1 VPAYIQNPL
10 SIQDFEAVWATVVDP
25 GYAQGFVNAGE
36 GAGYEAYTQGMA
48 QLARVSAAINTTME
62 AMYILPW
69 SGQTAEP
76 ASGPN
81 AATVML
87 TISRTGRLQ
96 EPLRL
101 GAGLVFFDEVEP
113 EWAVGQGTT
122 IDTGRS
128 YTLVSDLI
136 FLPGQAGPFTVE
148 AVASQPGYGYNNP
161 QPGSISAIEQPGAG
175 YSNAGATVASSSP
188 PFVPSSVQVV
198 QLVVANIAEVVLPQH
213 VGQYV
218 TIADEE
224 YANAFRAVSYS
235 PPSASGANG
244 GALSLEVAFS
254 FRGATYS
261 GAFAPGEILTV
272 KSGATPETYLTFV
285 YGAVVGAEY
294 VVYATLR
301 SSALSSGQVQPGF
314 TVSGQSSGAT
324 MTVDLVLGD
333 PPSAAPAPGTASW
346 RILSWTQDWGLSVS
360 NPEQPSGGT
369 SAMLDELGYER
380 QIPRASQEPDASYRQ
395 RIAVPADTVSPNA
408 VKRMLNRTLTKGEG
422 LTWCFREVGTSLL
435 PGLFYGPTE
444 ADGASP
450 TDDAWDY
457 DCVIV
462 TGSVSGQ
469 FVDGEQVYQLLAGGQ
484 VAQGHA
490 LVQLA
495 LPATP
500 FVPGQAATTG
510 TTSPPALVGVGN
522 INAQQGGAFV
532 TGLPIVGKTSGATV
546 VPTRLT
552 GGLQVIDRYK
562 LWLDY
567 LRFRGYFLVDVQP
580 SAAGDFG
587 FFWGGA
593 ASGVGSPFDFWDD
606 APFLCFY
613 DGYAASAAAAYLAAY
628 AGVDS
633 VRAAGVYFEFDLMT
647 GPCV

>member
-10 SIQDFEAVWATVVDP
+10 SIEDFEAVWATVVDP
-25 GYAQGFVNAGE
+25 GYAQGFTNAGE

-48 QLARVSAAINTTME
+48 QLARVSSAINTTME

-101 GAGLVFFDEVEP
+101 GAGLVFFDEIEP
-113 EWAVGQGTT
+113 EWAVDQGTT

-128 YTLVSDLI
+128 YTLVEDLI
-136 FLPGQAGPFTVE
+136 FLPGQTGPFTVE

-161 QPGSISAIEQPGAG
+161 QPGSISFVEQPGAG
-175 YSNAGATVASSSP
+175 YANSGASIVTNPP

-213 VGQYV
+213 IGQYV
-218 TIADEE
+218 TIPNAT
-224 YANAFRAVSYS
+224 YQNAFRATAYS
-235 PPSASGANG
+235 PPPASGANG
-244 GALSLEVAFS
+244 GALTLENAIVFQGS
-254 FRGATYS
+254 THS
-261 GAFAPGEILTV
+261 GTFAPNEILTV

-285 YGAVVGAEY
+285 YGEVIGGEY
-294 VVYATLR
+294 VLYTIQR
-301 SSALSSGQVQPGF
+301 SSTLGSNPVQPGF

-324 MTVDLVLGD
+324 LTVGQVLGD
-333 PPSAAPAPGTASW
+333 PPSSPPSPGAVEW
-346 RILSWTQDWGLSVS
+346 RVLSWTQDWGLAVT
-360 NPEQPSGGT
+360 NAEQPAGGT

-380 QIPRASQEPDASYRQ
+380 GIRRASQEADSTYRQ
-395 RIAVPADTVSPNA
+395 RVAVPADTVSPNA

-422 LTWCFREVGTSLL
+422 LAWCFREVGTALL

-444 ADGASP
+444 LDGVSP

-457 DCVIV
+457 DCVLV
-462 TGSVSGQ
+462 TGSVTGQ
-469 FVDGEQVYQLLAGGQ
+469 FVDGEQVYQILASGQ

-490 LVQLA
+490 LTRQA
-495 LPATP
+495 LPSTP
-500 FVPGQAATTG
+500 FVSGQAGTTG
-510 TTSPPALVGVGN
+510 TTTEPSLVGIGN
-522 INAQQGGAFV
+522 INVQQGGAFV
-532 TGLPIVGKTSGATV
+532 TGLPVVGKTSGATV
-546 VPTRLT
+546 TPTALT

-562 LWLDY
+562 VWLDY
-567 LRFRGYFLVDVQP
+567 LRFRAYFLVDVQP

-593 ASGVGSPFDFWDD
+593 GSGNGSPYDFWDD

-613 DGYAASAAAAYLAAY
+613 DGYAVEAARAYLAAY

>member
-1 VPAYIQNPL
+1 MPVYIQEPL
-10 SIQDFEAVWATVVDP
+10 SIEDFEAVWQTVVDP
-25 GYAQGFVNAGE
+25 GFAQGFVRAGE

-48 QLARVSAAINTTME
+48 QLARVSSAINTTME

-69 SGQTAEP
+69 SGQTSEP

-81 AATVML
+81 AATVTL
-87 TISRTGRLQ
+87 SISRTMRLQ
-96 EPLRL
+96 EPLVI

-128 YTLVSDLI
+128 FTLVRDLV
-136 FLPGQAGPFTVE
+136 FQPGQTGPFLVE
-148 AVASQPGYGYNNP
+148 AVATRPGYGYNNP
-161 QPGSISAIEQPGAG
+161 QPGSIVKTEQPGTQ
-175 YSNAGATVASSSP
+175 YSNVDAKVAYTTGA
-188 PFVPSSVQVV
+188 FVPSTVIQVS
-198 QLVVANIAEVVLPQH
+198 LVAANIAEVPLPQH
-213 VGQYV
+213 IGQYLALS
-218 TIADEE
+218 TIPTV
-224 YANAFRAVSYS
+224 NSFRVVSYR
-235 PPSASGANG
+235 PPSPMGADG
-244 GALSLEVAFS
+244 GAVNLEIPACFS
-254 FRGATYS
+254 GTTFA
-261 GAFAPGEILTV
+261 GAFQPGEILTI
-272 KSGATPETYLTFV
+272 KSGGSPVAYATFV
-285 YGAVVGAEY
+285 ASSISGGVQSVVSIFRTEI
-294 VVYATLR
+294 
-301 SSALSSGQVQPGF
+301 VQIAPGD

-324 MTVDLVLGD
+324 MTISLVTGDVPLPPVDPVGVTGWRVLD
-333 PPSAAPAPGTASW
+333 W
-346 RILSWTQDWGLSVS
+346 VVDWGLSVT

-380 QIPRASQEPDASYRQ
+380 NIRRASQEQDSTYRQ

-422 LTWCFREVGTSLL
+422 LAWCFREVGTSFL

-444 ADGASP
+444 IDGAAP

-457 DCVIV
+457 DCVLV
-462 TGSVSGQ
+462 TGSGAGQ
-469 FVDGEQVYQLLAGGQ
+469 FVDGEQVYQSLASGQ

-490 LVQLA
+490 LTQQA
-495 LPATP
+495 LPSAP
-500 FVPGQAATTG
+500 FVSGAAGTTG
-510 TTSPPALVGVGN
+510 TTTQPVLVGIGN
-522 INAQQGGAFV
+522 INPQPGGAFV
-532 TGLPIVGKTSGATV
+532 TGRPIVGKTSGATFT
-546 VPTRLT
+546 PTAFT
-552 GGLQVIDRYK
+552 GGLQLIDKYK

-613 DGYAASAAAAYLAAY
+613 DGYAVEAARAYLAAY

-633 VRAAGVYFEFDLMT
+633 VRAAGVFWEMDLMT